1 MEAGKIH
8 APIGATGTNVPKVIF
23 RADTKQY
30 EPSLAA
36 VLESSMSKALETQES
51 VGNYLLS
58 ALSTEDRSRLRLRD
72 VTFTLGEVLYE
83 CDERIDYAYFPT
95 TCVVSCLYTTR
106 DGSTAE
112 MALAGNDGMIG
123 IASFLGGGA
132 VPHRAVAQIGGHALK
147 IYAKTLQEEF
157 ARGGPFQQILLR
169 YTQTLI
175 TQISQTAV
183 CNRLHPL
190 EQRLCRWLLLC
201 HDRVNGSE
209 ILMTQELIA
218 NMVGGRRESVT
229 VAAGHL
235 QDTGLIHYSR
245 GHIKILD
252 REGLEE
258 MVCECYKIV
267 NDEFNRLIGVH
278 QKSELSK

>member
-1 MEAGKIH
+1 M
-8 APIGATGTNVPKVIF
+8 F
-23 RADTKQY
+23 
-30 EPSLAA
+30 
-36 VLESSMSKALETQES
+36 KALETQGS
-51 VGNYLLS
+51 VGNHLLCALS
-58 ALSTEDRSRLRLRD
+58 AEELARLRLRD
-72 VTFTLGEVLYE
+72 VVFTLGEAVYE
-83 CDERIDYAYFPT
+83 CDQRIDYAYFPT

-106 DGSTAE
+106 DGETAE
-112 MALAGNDGMIG
+112 MALTGNDGIIG
-123 IASFLGGGA
+123 IASFLGGGTI
-132 VPHRAVAQIGGHALK
+132 PHRAVAQICGHALK
-147 IYAKTLQEEF
+147 IPAKALQEEF
-157 ARGGPFQQILLR
+157 ARGGPFQHILLR
-169 YTQTLI
+169 YTQALI

-209 ILMTQELIA
+209 ILMTQEFIA

-235 QDTGLIHYSR
+235 QDLGLIHYSR

-252 REGLEE
+252 REGLEA

-267 NDEFNRLIGVH
+267 SNELNRLVGTP
-278 QKSELSK
+278 QRSELNKTVPCREVEGEAL

>member
-1 MEAGKIH
+1 MLK
-8 APIGATGTNVPKVIF
+8 T
-23 RADTKQY
+23 
-30 EPSLAA
+30 
-36 VLESSMSKALETQES
+36 LETQES
-51 VGNYLLS
+51 VGNHLLC
-58 ALSTEDRSRLRLRD
+58 ALSTQERARLRLRD
-72 VTFTLGEVLYE
+72 ATLTLGEVLYE
-83 CDERIDYAYFPT
+83 CDERIEYAYFPT

-106 DGSTAE
+106 GGSTAE
-112 MALAGNDGMIG
+112 MALTGNDGIIG
-123 IASFLGGGA
+123 VALFLGGGT

-147 IYAKTLQEEF
+147 LPAKALQEEF

-169 YTQTLI
+169 YTQALI

-201 HDRVNGSE
+201 HDRVNGAE
-209 ILMTQELIA
+209 ILMTQEFIA

-235 QDTGLIHYSR
+235 QDAGLINYSR
-245 GHIKILD
+245 GHINILN

-267 NDEFNRLIGVH
+267 NSEFSRLIVAP
-278 QKSELSK
+278 QKSELRRQLLCREAGEKAL